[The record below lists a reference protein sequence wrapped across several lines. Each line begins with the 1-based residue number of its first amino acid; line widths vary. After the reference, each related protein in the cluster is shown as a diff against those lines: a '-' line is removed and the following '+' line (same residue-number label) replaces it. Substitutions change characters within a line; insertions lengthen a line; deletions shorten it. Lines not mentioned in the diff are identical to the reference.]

1 LKKLKNKMSI
11 TDLLQETISA
21 ISANKLRSGLTI
33 LGIVIGIGSVIG
45 MISIGQ
51 GAKSSIESNIQT
63 LGSNLIAILPG
74 AQRTFSAVAAARGS
88 AQTLTIEDAEEI
100 KKEISNISGVA
111 PVIQRNYQV
120 VAQNKNTRTQIIGTT
135 AAYSQVRNV
144 QIELG
149 SFFSEQNDTNLTKV
163 VVLGPLVR
171 DDLFG
176 EVANPIGK
184 YIRIQGMNFKVIGVT
199 KAKGGFSVIEDDTVF
214 IPLSIAQ
221 KFLTGDNYISTI
233 AVQADSPKVIDEV
246 KAEITDLLMRRHNI
260 KDIQLVDFTIFTQ
273 EDMLGMV
280 SSITDTMTIL
290 LSAIAGISLIVGGIG
305 IMNMM
310 MTSVT
315 ERTREIGLRKAIGAK
330 RSDINFQFLAE
341 AVMLT
346 FLGGALGIVLGWI
359 LSLGISTFGGITTKI
374 SLFSILLA
382 FGVSAL
388 IGIGF
393 GYWPAQKAAKLN
405 PIEALR
411 YE

>member
-1 LKKLKNKMSI
+1 MRIS
-11 TDLLQETISA
+11 DLIQETISA
-21 ISANKLRSGLTI
+21 ISTNKLRSGLTI

-45 MISIGQ
+45 MVSIGQ

-88 AQTLTIEDAEEI
+88 AQTLTIEDAVEI
-100 KKEISNISGVA
+100 EKDVSNILGVA

-120 VAQNKNTRTQIIGTT
+120 LAKNKNTRTQIIGTT

-144 QIELG
+144 QMDLG
-149 SFFSEQNDTNLTKV
+149 SFFTEQNVTNLSKV
-163 VVLGPLVR
+163 AVLGSLVR

-176 EVANPIGK
+176 EGENPVGQ
-184 YIRIQGMNFKVIGVT
+184 YVRIQGMNFKIIGVT
-199 KAKGGFSVIEDDTVF
+199 KPKGGFSITEDDAVF

-221 KFLTGDNYISTI
+221 KFFTGNNFVSTI
-233 AVQADSPKVIDEV
+233 AVQAANPKVIDEV

-260 KDIQLVDFTIFTQ
+260 KNPQLVDFTIFTQ

-290 LSAIAGISLIVGGIG
+290 LAAIAGISLIVGGIG

-330 RSDINFQFLAE
+330 RSDITLQFLTE

-346 FLGGALGIVLGWI
+346 FLGGTFGIILGWI
-359 LSLGISTFGGITTKI
+359 LSLGISIFGGITTKV
-374 SLFSILLA
+374 SLFSIILA